1 MSGDA
6 GQKATVTAT
15 FSRRMTLRLDDAS
28 EVTASIRGKRMRP
41 VVGDHVVA
49 APIPN
54 EPEWLIESI
63 EDRQNELARPDSRG
77 RTEVLAAN
85 VSLVVVMAAAE
96 PKPDWF
102 IVDRYLAAAENMRA
116 AAVVALNKTD
126 VDGADS
132 LFADVATIYE
142 QCGYPVVQCSAE
154 TGDGVDRLGDL
165 LRGETA
171 IFVGQSGVGKSS
183 VINRLV
189 AGADQRTAEISGST
203 GEGRHTTVNSVML
216 DLAGGGVVIDSP
228 GVRDFAP
235 ALETPAEVMHGFRE
249 IAAIADQCRFA
260 NCQHRQEPDCAVKA
274 AVASGEIDERRFESY
289 RRLLSLTRNL
299 TERRY

>member
-15 FSRRMTLRLDDAS
+15 FSRRMTLRLEDTS
-28 EVTASIRGKRMRP
+28 EVTARIRGKRLRP
-41 VVGDHVVA
+41 VVGDRVTA

-63 EDRQNELARPDSRG
+63 EDRENELARPDSRG

-85 VSLVVVMAAAE
+85 VTLVVVMAAAE
-96 PKPDWF
+96 PKPDWYV
-102 IVDRYLAAAENMRA
+102 VDRYLAAAENMRA
-116 AAVVALNKTD
+116 TAVVALNKTD
-126 VDGADS
+126 VTGAQQ
-132 LFADVATIYE
+132 LFGDVAGVYE
-142 QCGYPVVQCSAE
+142 QCGYPVILCSAE
-154 TGDGVDRLGDL
+154 TGENVDELGEL
-165 LRGETA
+165 LRGEIA
-171 IFVGQSGVGKSS
+171 IIVGQSGVGKSS

-189 AGADQRTAEISGST
+189 SDADQRTAEISGAT

-216 DLAGGGVVIDSP
+216 NLSGGGVVIDSP

-235 ALETPAEVMHGFRE
+235 ALETPSEVMHGFRE
-249 IAAIADQCRFA
+249 IAGIADQCRFA

-274 AVASGEIDERRFESY
+274 AVESGDIDARRFESY

-299 TERRY
+299 ADRRY

>member
-1 MSGDA
+1 
-6 GQKATVTAT
+6 
-15 FSRRMTLRLDDAS
+15 MTLRLDDAS
-28 EVTASIRGKRMRP
+28 EVTARIRGKRMRP

-63 EDRQNELARPDSRG
+63 EDRRNELARPDSRG

-85 VSLVVVMAAAE
+85 VTLVVVMAAAE

-102 IVDRYLAAAENMRA
+102 IVDRYLAAAENMHA
-116 AAVVALNKTD
+116 AAIVALNKTD
-126 VDGADS
+126 VEGAAS
-132 LFADVATIYE
+132 LFADVAAVYE
-142 QCGYPVVQCSAE
+142 QCGYPVVKCSAE
-154 TGDGVDRLGDL
+154 TGDDVDKLGDL

-189 AGADQRTAEISGST
+189 AGADQRTAEISGAT

-235 ALETPAEVMHGFRE
+235 ALETPAEVMQGYRE

>member
-1 MSGDA
+1 MSDDA

-28 EVTASIRGKRMRP
+28 EVTARIRGKRLRP

-85 VSLVVVMAAAE
+85 VTLVVVMAAAE

-116 AAVVALNKTD
+116 AAIVALNKTD
-126 VDGADS
+126 VDGAAS
-132 LFADVATIYE
+132 LFADVADVYE

-154 TGDGVDRLGDL
+154 TGDDVDKLGDL

-189 AGADQRTAEISGST
+189 AGADQRTAEVSGAT

-235 ALETPAEVMHGFRE
+235 ALETPAEVMHGYRE

-274 AVASGEIDERRFESY
+274 AVASGEIDARRFESY

>member
-1 MSGDA
+1 
-6 GQKATVTAT
+6 
-15 FSRRMTLRLDDAS
+15 
-28 EVTASIRGKRMRP
+28 MRP

-132 LFADVATIYE
+132 LFADVATVYE
-142 QCGYPVVQCSAE
+142 QCGYPVVLCSAE
-154 TGDGVDRLGDL
+154 TGDDVDKLGDL

-189 AGADQRTAEISGST
+189 AGADQRTAEISGAT

-235 ALETPAEVMHGFRE
+235 ALETPAEVMHGYRE
-249 IAAIADQCRFA
+249 IAAVADQCRFA

-274 AVASGEIDERRFESY
+274 AVASGEIDARRFESY
-289 RRLLSLTRNL
+289 RRLLSLTRNI